1 MMQAQL
7 LNFGDNTRVVSNI
20 NNEAVSIGIGQI
32 VECDIHDVHF
42 HMIRRAIATETLMVV
57 PKEVRPSPK
66 LNAITALLR
75 GIETEPYDELLV
87 AFNKALPGPG
97 LEEGLYRPT
106 RDQIRLALREAARI
120 EVAAVLHLQSKVTI
134 HEQGDPVTRQEV
146 PKVVTPPKVETPK
159 ETPPPKAKKV
169 SGRRLNS
176 DAPKAKA
183 KKIARET
190 SKPTIKRERL

>member
-1 MMQAQL
+1 MQAQL
-7 LNFGDNTRVVSNI
+7 LNFGDNTRVVNNI
-20 NNEAVSIGIGQI
+20 RNEAVSIGIGQI

-57 PKEVRPSPK
+57 PKEVRPTAK

-75 GIETEPYDELLV
+75 SIETEPYDDLLL
-87 AFNKALPGPG
+87 AFNKALPAPG

-120 EVAAVLHLQSKVTI
+120 EVAAVLRLQSQVTI
-134 HEQGDPVTRQEV
+134 REEGDKVTRQEV
-146 PKVVTPPKVETPK
+146 PPAPTTKIYEPPKDTPPKVKRT
-159 ETPPPKAKKV
+159 KAKPEGK
-169 SGRRLNS
+169 
-176 DAPKAKA
+176 P

-190 SKPTIKRERL
+190 SKPAIKRERL

>member
-7 LNFGDNTRVVSNI
+7 LNFGDNTRVVNDI
-20 NNEAVSIGIGQI
+20 HNVAISIGIGQI

-57 PKEVRPSPK
+57 PKEVRPSAK
-66 LNAITALLR
+66 LNAITELLR
-75 GIETEPYDELLV
+75 AIETEPYDELLV
-87 AFNKALPGPG
+87 AFNKALPPPG

-106 RDQIRLALREAARI
+106 RDQIRMALREAARI
-120 EVAAVLHLQSKVTI
+120 EVAAVLRLQSRVTI
-134 HEQGDPVTRQEV
+134 REEGDKVTRQEV
-146 PKVVTPPKVETPK
+146 PPAPTPAKVEPPKDTPPKVKRTKANEK
-159 ETPPPKAKKV
+159 EPEAK
-169 SGRRLNS
+169 
-176 DAPKAKA
+176 P